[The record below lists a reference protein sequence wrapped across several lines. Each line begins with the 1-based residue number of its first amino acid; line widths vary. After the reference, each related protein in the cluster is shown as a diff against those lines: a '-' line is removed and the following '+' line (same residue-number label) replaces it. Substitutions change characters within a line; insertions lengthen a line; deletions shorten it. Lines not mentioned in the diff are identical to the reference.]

1 MLTSR
6 VIPSQ
11 TKVAALGTMKRKA
24 TRKSSSD
31 VQRYLGAGGNFVKF
45 AQKRTI
51 FTQGDSGDSVFC
63 LKDGVVK
70 LSLTNESGKEAVI
83 ALLAAGDF
91 LGEGCISSGA
101 PKRLATATTMSAT
114 TAVEI
119 QKDEMIRVRHEQK
132 EFADRFI
139 SYMLKRNVR
148 MEADLVDQLFNSSE
162 KRLARALLLLARY
175 EK

>member
-70 LSLTNESGKEAVI
+70 LSLTNETGKEAVI
-83 ALLAAGDF
+83 PLLAAGDF
-91 LGEGCISSGA
+91 VGEGCISSGA
-101 PKRLATATTMSAT
+101 PMRMATATTMALT
-114 TAVEI
+114 TALKVK
-119 QKDEMIRVRHEQK
+119 KDEMIRALQEQK
-132 EFADRFI
+132 EFGDDAQSRQCFH
-139 SYMLKRNVR
+139 
-148 MEADLVDQLFNSSE
+148 E
-162 KRLARALLLLARY
+162 
-175 EK
+175 